1 MIRAGI
7 DIGSRTIKVVLHDG
21 QKILHSEV
29 RENTF
34 NTIDVCRDMLKE
46 LQYDSITSTGYGRH
60 LFAEKFNAKAISEIK
75 AFAVG
80 INNVLPNVRTILDI
94 GGQDTKA
101 ISIDEKGNLKR
112 FEMNDKCAAGTGRF
126 LEIMAMALR
135 YDLDEFGE
143 QAHAAKEAENVNSMC
158 TVFAESEVISL
169 IANGASRDKIA
180 RGIHQ
185 SIVKRAI
192 SLLNRIGIA
201 DDVAFV
207 GGVAK
212 NLAMQ
217 SILEE
222 TLKKKINVPDNPQ
235 IIGALGCAIV

>member
-1 MIRAGI
+1 MIKAGI

-21 QKILHSEV
+21 QKIIHSEV

-34 NTIDVCRDMLKE
+34 NTLEVCKDMLKE
-46 LQYDSITSTGYGRH
+46 LEYDSITSTGYGRH
-60 LFAEKFNAKAISEIK
+60 LFAEKFNAKTISEIK

-80 INNVLPNVRTILDI
+80 INSVLPNVRTILDI

-135 YDLDEFGE
+135 YELDEFAE
-143 QAHAAKEAENVNSMC
+143 KAHHAKEAENVNSMC

-169 IANGASRDKIA
+169 IANGADREKIA

-192 SLLNRIGIA
+192 SLLNRVGIIG
-201 DDVAFV
+201 DVAFV

-212 NLAMQ
+212 NSAMQ
-217 SILEE
+217 SILEKA
-222 TLKKKINVPDNPQ
+222 LNKNINVPDQPQ